1 MIFLQRL
8 YGPPHELLH
17 VLALLLIGRKPEKFT
32 TQHVDIP
39 NDLTKRQYIFVA
51 ALPTVVFALFWA
63 IGVIA
68 LLNSTDLLQIIL
80 ALMVALFGGFGV
92 QGGMGDIQLI
102 LLRLSERDD
111 DR

>member
-1 MIFLQRL
+1 MKFLERL

-17 VLALLLIGRKPEKFT
+17 VLALYLIGRKPETFT
-32 TQHVDIP
+32 LTHVDIP
-39 NDLTKRQYIFVA
+39 ADLSKGQYIFVA
-51 ALPTVVFALFWA
+51 ALPTITFALFWS

-68 LLNSTDLLQIIL
+68 LLNSNDLLQIIL

-111 DR
+111 KK